1 MWYSYFANQKQYLKV
16 GKGSNIPVMAK
27 RKTGIQMTGKRI
39 IPGSL
44 DLLHLLI
51 YRVFRKRPSQASR
64 PWRFD

>member
-27 RKTGIQMTGKRI
+27 RKTGIQMTGERI

-44 DLLHLLI
+44 AFAHL
-51 YRVFRKRPSQASR
+51 
-64 PWRFD
+64 